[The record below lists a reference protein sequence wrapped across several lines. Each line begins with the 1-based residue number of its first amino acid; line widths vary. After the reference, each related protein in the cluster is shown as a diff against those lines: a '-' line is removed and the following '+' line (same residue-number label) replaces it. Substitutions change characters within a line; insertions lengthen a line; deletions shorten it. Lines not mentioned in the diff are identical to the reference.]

1 MTARLFL
8 MSSAAVF
15 LCALLSSTPAFAQHD
30 HGGQANAPQPA
41 PAGPTGTDQQ
51 PGRGQGMMGGRG
63 MMGDAGHRADMQVL
77 QALFEHRAEITRKVT
92 LRPDGIES
100 VTESANPEVT
110 KLLQTHVGSMLARVR
125 EARPIHQRDPLF
137 AEIFRYA
144 DRIEARYDLTATGV
158 HVTETSRDPYVVK
171 LLQAHAAV
179 VDAFIAN
186 GHAEMMRNHPLPA
199 R

>member
-1 MTARLFL
+1 
-8 MSSAAVF
+8 
-15 LCALLSSTPAFAQHD
+15 
-30 HGGQANAPQPA
+30 
-41 PAGPTGTDQQ
+41 
-51 PGRGQGMMGGRG
+51 MMGGRG
-63 MMGDAGHRADMQVL
+63 MMGDADHRADMQVF
-77 QALFEHRAEITRKVT
+77 QALFDHRAEITRKVT

-110 KLLQTHVGSMLARVR
+110 KLLQAHVASMLARVR

-144 DRIEARYDLTATGV
+144 DRIEARYELTPTGV
-158 HVTETSRDPYVVK
+158 RVTETSRDPYVVK

-186 GHAEMMRNHPLPA
+186 GHAEMMRDHPLPA

>member
-1 MTARLFL
+1 
-8 MSSAAVF
+8 
-15 LCALLSSTPAFAQHD
+15 
-30 HGGQANAPQPA
+30 
-41 PAGPTGTDQQ
+41 
-51 PGRGQGMMGGRG
+51 
-63 MMGDAGHRADMQVL
+63 MQVF
-77 QALFEHRAEITRKVT
+77 QALFEHRVEITRKVT

-137 AEIFRYA
+137 AEVFRYA
-144 DRIEARYDLTATGV
+144 DRIEARYELTPTGV

-171 LLQAHAAV
+171 LLHAHAAV

-186 GHAEMMRNHPLPA
+186 GHAEMMRDHPLPA